1 MVIKF
6 ALVMQCLGP
15 AEAIQRCSLALQ
27 ADAIRSQS
35 DTPRLGGH
43 HCHLLP
49 HISIPEK
56 AHSGFITHIYCTGF
70 QPHKWWC
77 LAIQNMMML
86 KEKLNYAFF
95 YIT

>member
-27 ADAIRSQS
+27 ADATRSQR

-49 HISIPEK
+49 HISVPEK
-56 AHSGFITHIYCTGF
+56 AHSGFITHIYGF
-70 QPHKWWC
+70 PATQVLLVPGNSEYDDAQSKAQ
-77 LAIQNMMML
+77 LRI
-86 KEKLNYAFF
+86 F
-95 YIT
+95 YNLT